1 MDAMEEQLN
10 QYKQDA
16 INTATPDQLT
26 LMLYRAALTGVRAF
40 RDTLRDNPSD
50 TLTASQL
57 PRDILVGLAENVNPD
72 HPHSQTMK
80 DLYLFCWRALLESS
94 TSRSPEGLDTVVSIL
109 ENLIAGLEEYTGR
122 RRVPVATTVSEEPVS
137 INFAG

>member
-1 MDAMEEQLN
+1 MAMEEQLN

-26 LMLYRAALTGVRAF
+26 LMLYRAALTGVKSF
-40 RDTLRDNPSD
+40 RDTLQEDPSSA
-50 TLTASQL
+50 LTASQL
-57 PRDILVGLAENVNPD
+57 PRDILVGLAENLNPE
-72 HPHSQTMK
+72 HPQSQTMK

-94 TSRSPEGLDTVVSIL
+94 TSRSPDGLDTVESVL
-109 ENLIAGLEEYTGR
+109 ENLIAGLEEYASR
-122 RRVPVATTVSEEPVS
+122 RRVPVTGSFADESVS